1 MKRITLLLPALSLA
15 LVAQEAPSKDEED
28 LLALLNTPITV
39 ASKKAMTTRESPG
52 VITLITREEL
62 QALGARDMID
72 ILRLVPGFEI
82 GYDVQGVTGPA
93 MRGIW
98 GYEGKILVLW
108 DGLELNESM
117 YGDVFFGSHYPVD
130 QIKRVEIIRGP
141 GSSIYGGYAEVAV
154 IQITSLGADDVKGV
168 GAGFTYGKGREATYR
183 QTAEVVG
190 GFAGQDLKLSFG
202 GFMGTGVRS
211 EGTFT
216 DPTGTSFSLKD
227 TNKFRPAFAN
237 LGLTTGGFQFRALL
251 DQYVLDQQDNIS
263 TATPAPSKIRFGST
277 NLDARY
283 TFEPVKGLS
292 LTPFLTWRDQKPWWV
307 DDPSAGVFMYQANR
321 TRAGLGMGWD
331 MTSAVNLAAGLEWQK
346 DSADV
351 QAGSANIFPAGD
363 TSVSYT
369 SKALYGQLQ
378 YQGPVNLTVGAR
390 WEDHSAAGS
399 AFVPRAALTKVF
411 GKWHVKLLYAHAFR
425 TPAIANLNPPNPA
438 NPIEPEKTRTAE
450 VEVGV
455 QTGASLFTL
464 NLFDTVIKKPLV
476 YTVTVSSSGYFNQS
490 QTGTRGFELEWK
502 LRKGWGFLNATFS
515 HHEAHNEVD
524 AWSVPGH
531 DKNFLGFA
539 PQKATLATGL
549 KLGGGFTLGGSLI
562 WLSERYAYQ
571 YDPGSASF
579 VLGKLGSDLLVGLN
593 LSFTREAFTASLGVQ
608 DTTDR
613 KVPFVQPY
621 FTDPAAA
628 HGSLP
633 GPGREVVAKLRYGF

>member
-15 LVAQEAPSKDEED
+15 LVAQQAPSKDEED

-52 VITLITREEL
+52 VITLITREEI

-108 DGLELNESM
+108 DGIEMNESM
-117 YGDVFFGSHYPVD
+117 YGDVFFGNHFPVD

-154 IQITSLGADDVKGV
+154 IQITSLGAEDVKGL
-168 GAGFTYGKGREATYR
+168 GAGFTYGRGKEATYR
-183 QTAEVVG
+183 QDVQVVG
-190 GFAGQDLKLSFG
+190 GFSGQDLKLSFG

-211 EGTFT
+211 EGTYT
-216 DPTGTSFSLKD
+216 DPTGTSFNLKD
-227 TNKFRPAFAN
+227 TNKLRPAFAN
-237 LGLTTGGFQFRALL
+237 LGLTAGGFQFRALV
-251 DQYVLDQQDNIS
+251 DQYVLDQRDNIGD
-263 TATPAPSKIRFGST
+263 ATPTSTRIRFGST

-283 TFEPVKGLS
+283 TWEVAKGVTLS
-292 LTPFLTWRDQKPWWV
+292 PFLTWRDQKPWWV
-307 DDPSAGVFMYQANR
+307 DDPSAGVFMYTANR
-321 TRAGLGMGWD
+321 TRAGLGLGWD
-331 MTSAVNLAAGLEWQK
+331 LNPAMSLASGFEWQK

-351 QAGSANIFPAGD
+351 KPGSFNIFPNGD
-363 TSVSYT
+363 SSVTYT
-369 SKALYGQLQ
+369 SKAVYGQFQ
-378 YQGPVNLTVGAR
+378 YQGPVNLTLGAR
-390 WEDHSAAGS
+390 WEDHSAVGS

-411 GKWHVKLLYAHAFR
+411 GKWHVKVLYANAFR
-425 TPAIANLNPPNPA
+425 TPAIANINPPDPA

-455 QTGASLFTL
+455 QSGASLFTL

-476 YTVTVSSSGYFNQS
+476 YTVGVSTNGYFNQS

-515 HHEAHNEVD
+515 QHEAHNEVD

-539 PQKATLATGL
+539 PQKATLGTGL
-549 KLGGGFTLGGSLI
+549 KLSGALTLGGSMV

-571 YDPGSASF
+571 YDAGSGGF
-579 VLGKLGSDLLVGLN
+579 ILGKLGSDLLVGLN
-593 LSFTREAFTASLGVQ
+593 LTYAAGGFTASLGVQ

-621 FTDPAAA
+621 FTDPATA

-633 GPGREVVAKLRYGF
+633 GPGREILAKLRYGF